1 MAQKFDIAYTVCKE
15 EFAFTKMST
24 LSELQEKHGVD
35 LGSGYKN
42 NIACTEFVHYIGMA
56 LREELV

>member
-1 MAQKFDIAYTVCKE
+1 
-15 EFAFTKMST
+15 MST
-24 LSELQEKHGVD
+24 LCELQEKHGVD